1 MQDDPVIV
9 CASIMDSL
17 AIPYCIIGG
26 YAVACHGV
34 PRQTG
39 DIDVMVIIDGDPLDV
54 VKMLRASG
62 HGVNITKGD
71 LLDPL
76 GDVITIDTEFPI
88 QLIAAKY
95 EYQLNAVKNAT
106 IVVYDNRDLPV
117 ASAED
122 LILLKLKGG
131 SPRDL
136 EDVETIVD
144 VQGPK
149 LDMASLMEK
158 ARQIKVDKRLRL
170 LLIEMGLVVGD

>member
-1 MQDDPVIV
+1 
-9 CASIMDSL
+9 MDSL
-17 AIPYCIIGG
+17 AIPYCVIGG

-39 DIDVMVIIDGDPLDV
+39 DIDVMAIIDGDPLDV
-54 VKMLRASG
+54 VDRLRASG
-62 HGVNITKGD
+62 HGVSITKGD

-76 GDVITIDTEFPI
+76 GAVITIDTQFPI

-95 EYQLNAVKNAT
+95 EYQFNAVRNAT
-106 IVVYDNRDLPV
+106 IVVYDDRDLPV
-117 ASAED
+117 ASADD

-136 EDVETIVD
+136 EDVESIID

-149 LDMASLMEK
+149 LDMVSLMDK

-170 LLIEMGLVVGD
+170 LLSKMGLAAGD

>member
-1 MQDDPVIV
+1 MQDDPLVV

-34 PRQTG
+34 PRHTG
-39 DIDVMVIIDGDPLDV
+39 DIDVMVIIDGDPLDIV
-54 VKMLRASG
+54 DRLKARGLQAS
-62 HGVNITKGD
+62 ITKSD

-76 GDVITIDTEFPI
+76 GDVITIHTAFPI
-88 QLIAAKY
+88 QLITAKY
-95 EYQLNAVKNAT
+95 DYQHNAVKNAT
-106 IVVYDNRDLPV
+106 TVVYENHDLPV

-131 SPRDL
+131 SPRDM
-136 EDVETIVD
+136 EDVESIID

-149 LDMASLMEK
+149 LDIPSLMEK
-158 ARQIKVDKRLRL
+158 AGQIRVDKGLRG
-170 LLIEMGLVVGD
+170 LLIKMGLV